1 MSRGFYSRCNLYN
14 YKENTKREKIY
25 QAHRSHAYQY
35 AARYFDSHTPVTLAV
50 LIINLI
56 WLLPCAFFV
65 LNKAISPLVGLII
78 AYFPLIILAIY
89 FNAGQLEHKT

>member
-1 MSRGFYSRCNLYN
+1 VLALYALKIDFKLFLAWIICLGVFIVDATFTIIRRILRG
-14 YKENTKREKIY
+14 EKIY

-65 LNKAISPLVGLII
+65 LNKA
-78 AYFPLIILAIY
+78 
-89 FNAGQLEHKT
+89 

>member
-1 MSRGFYSRCNLYN
+1 MAL
-14 YKENTKREKIY
+14 
-25 QAHRSHAYQY
+25 
-35 AARYFDSHTPVTLAV
+35 TLC
-50 LIINLI
+50 I
-56 WLLPCAFFV
+56 FV

>member
-1 MSRGFYSRCNLYN
+1 GVYFNLVIGTFSQ
-14 YKENTKREKIY
+14 NTE
-25 QAHRSHAYQY
+25 SP
-35 AARYFDSHTPVTLAV
+35 TNPVRF
-50 LIINLI
+50 INLI